1 MIKTEIIQPINQLLL
16 SQSKKQKKK
25 IAFSDYKTE
34 ITYSELDIKTT
45 HFAKNIIESGIKKGE
60 SIALILPN
68 SVDWIIA
75 CFAVLRA
82 GCCIVPISFEST
94 QDEIGYK
101 LFDSD
106 AKLVI
111 TTSSNEKNINEIN
124 QLFNI
129 ENKKCFLNKDL
140 NSVGFCFK
148 EFCIKSSNSIII
160 IDDNIDAASYIV
172 YTSGTTGK
180 PKGVVLTSRSMLW
193 VVASCGIPI
202 IGMNENDNILSPL
215 PLFHSYALN
224 VCVLGV
230 LATGCSEFII
240 EKFSPQN
247 TLDLITQKDFTLIPG
262 VPTMFHYLLETAKK
276 NKISNLR
283 TILRCASA
291 GAIMPAT
298 LNNQFEKY
306 FKIQLLDGYGIT
318 ETSTFVTMNWPGKNR
333 KMGSCG
339 IPIPGMTV
347 RIINPNNYIDVN
359 PDEEGELICHGP
371 NLMLGYHNKLDET
384 NKVIKNKWYHTGD
397 IGKRDKNG
405 FITITGRLKEI
416 IIRGGQ
422 NISPAEIEEVILQD
436 NQVLDCAVVGIS
448 HETLGEVPLAFLVL
462 RDKNIFNQ
470 KQLIDFC
477 TVSLSTYKIPEK
489 FQIVDNIPRTG
500 SGKIMR
506 YKLKKIPC

>member
-1 MIKTEIIQPINQLLL
+1 
-16 SQSKKQKKK
+16 
-25 IAFSDYKTE
+25 
-34 ITYSELDIKTT
+34 
-45 HFAKNIIESGIKKGE
+45 
-60 SIALILPN
+60 
-68 SVDWIIA
+68 
-75 CFAVLRA
+75 
-82 GCCIVPISFEST
+82 
-94 QDEIGYK
+94 
-101 LFDSD
+101 
-106 AKLVI
+106 
-111 TTSSNEKNINEIN
+111 
-124 QLFNI
+124 
-129 ENKKCFLNKDL
+129 
-140 NSVGFCFK
+140 
-148 EFCIKSSNSIII
+148 
-160 IDDNIDAASYIV
+160 
-172 YTSGTTGK
+172 
-180 PKGVVLTSRSMLW
+180 
-193 VVASCGIPI
+193 
-202 IGMNENDNILSPL
+202 
-215 PLFHSYALN
+215 
-224 VCVLGV
+224 
-230 LATGCSEFII
+230 
-240 EKFSPQN
+240 
-247 TLDLITQKDFTLIPG
+247 
-262 VPTMFHYLLETAKK
+262 
-276 NKISNLR
+276 
-283 TILRCASA
+283 
-291 GAIMPAT
+291 MPAT

-371 NLMLGYHNKLDET
+371 NLMLGYHNKLNET